1 MCHNWRTCKP
11 WVMGTQ
17 GQESSDG
24 PKDERNGEAWCR
36 QGWVNRMMGH
46 VEGGWSCLVQACF
59 HSPDLAGGQS
69 FACRQPHA
77 RIFRRRWLESKE
89 TCHVAALG
97 NSSYYLVI
105 ALPLARHNRSC
116 RPMVVRCMLEYLIMV
131 RTEQGQRVGQ
141 YELNTAVLFYLT

>member
-1 MCHNWRTCKP
+1 MAQRFLLVQCAITGGCASP
-11 WVMGTQ
+11 G
-17 GQESSDG
+17 DG
-24 PKDERNGEAWCR
+24 DPGPRARMDRKMSATARPGVDR
-36 QGWVNRMMGH
+36 GWVNRMMGH

-97 NSSYYLVI
+97 NSSTLSLRCRWP
-105 ALPLARHNRSC
+105 ALI
-116 RPMVVRCMLEYLIMV
+116 VVV
-131 RTEQGQRVGQ
+131 VGRWQ
-141 YELNTAVLFYLT
+141 YVVCSNTSSWFASSRAKASSANTN